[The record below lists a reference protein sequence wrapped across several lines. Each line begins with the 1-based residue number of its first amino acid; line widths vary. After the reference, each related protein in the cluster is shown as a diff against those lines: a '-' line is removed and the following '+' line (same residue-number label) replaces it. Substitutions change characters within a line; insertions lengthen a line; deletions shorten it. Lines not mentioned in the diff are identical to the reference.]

1 MTQSFFLYHRLV
13 LQLAHTQNLCVLLT
27 IMTDYYPYVLPYE
40 STSQAQPFIP
50 RVSDGISRQS
60 HTMED
65 ARPRYHALPTKV
77 EKLYMSI
84 AAAEAVIVFALAAAV
99 FGLVEVNVKDAG
111 LKIKTVPVYLAI
123 FLLSQVFSLLY
134 VFDALRAR
142 NIVQLFLHIWLN
154 LMLLLYAILQIPQ
167 TKIALEDVTGS
178 CGDFDALAHYSTSSK
193 ASSSYLPSS
202 LDWPSFP
209 LGFCP
214 GSFTFSLAGMFS
226 DWLGP
231 LLNWKEYIGHIKLC
245 CLCSSCSCFLPWR
258 SVSPTSSL

>member
-99 FGLVEVNVKDAG
+99 FGLVEV
-111 LKIKTVPVYLAI
+111 
-123 FLLSQVFSLLY
+123 S
-134 VFDALRAR
+134 R
-142 NIVQLFLHIWLN
+142 
-154 LMLLLYAILQIPQ
+154 
-167 TKIALEDVTGS
+167 
-178 CGDFDALAHYSTSSK
+178 ST
-193 ASSSYLPSS
+193 AV
-202 LDWPSFP
+202 
-209 LGFCP
+209 GQR
-214 GSFTFSLAGMFS
+214 T
-226 DWLGP
+226 
-231 LLNWKEYIGHIKLC
+231 
-245 CLCSSCSCFLPWR
+245 
-258 SVSPTSSL
+258 